1 MSNLLEGQIVAVTGA
16 ASGIGAATARVAAEW
31 GAAGVVLVDIQKA
44 GLDATAVEVD
54 ALGCTSEIVV
64 ADLSAS
70 EGADEFV
77 RVAADR
83 FGRLDVAAN
92 VAGLDTLPIP
102 IDELT
107 DETVDRVLDINLRG
121 LFRCVRAEL
130 RQMYRQGGG
139 AIVNVA
145 SAVVYGVHVN
155 MAPYAM
161 SKFGVVGLT
170 KVAAKEAGPRGVR
183 VNAIC
188 PGWTD
193 TPLAKM
199 AHEARGN
206 ADLKGFVDRI
216 PLRRPGSPEEI
227 AASILWLGSDQSSF
241 TTGAIQVVDG
251 GRTG

>member
-1 MSNLLEGQIVAVTGA
+1 MTNLLEGKIVAVTGA
-16 ASGIGAATARVAAEW
+16 ASGIGASTARVAAEW

-44 GLDATAVEVD
+44 GLEATAAD
-54 ALGCTSEIVV
+54 IAARGGTSEIVTT
-64 ADLSAS
+64 DLSQT
-70 EGADEFV
+70 EGADELV
-77 RVAADR
+77 RVAVDR

-92 VAGLDTLPIP
+92 VAGLDTLPVP

-130 RQMYRQGGG
+130 RQMYAQGAGS
-139 AIVNVA
+139 IVNVA

-199 AHEARGN
+199 AHDARGN

-216 PLRRPGSPEEI
+216 PLRRPGTPEEI
-227 AASILWLGSDQSSF
+227 AAAILWLGSDHASF
-241 TTGAIQVVDG
+241 TTGSIQVVDG